1 MGVGPLSPD
10 PYEEMLAMDF
20 DWSPRPMA
28 PMFPNEALVPG
39 IEDETGAGSDFY
51 VWDNVLPESAGQAH
65 NVPSPM
71 SVIGPGID
79 TSLSLAS
86 RLQWRPV
93 SANAHSQTWLYY
105 QGRPV
110 PIDIDIAPLI
120 EALWQAGYP
129 TLACC
134 EGDDTAIEDAYVMF
148 SKDIGE
154 RFMSWAQAHKRSL
167 SGALMRRFEV
177 LLQDDD
183 WENYMSKNLPLLVPV
198 AHDANGRLFT
208 IVWQF
213 HRQDLLDHRE
223 QLVALLR
230 DT

>member
-1 MGVGPLSPD
+1 MGSFRNDEGWGGFSLDWEDVNLSVTLPPDGTPPIPIDPPGWLDLRTGRMTSCLLSPR
-10 PYEEMLAMDF
+10 LNLQVA
-20 DWSPRPMA
+20 RA
-28 PMFPNEALVPG
+28 NEH
-39 IEDETGAGSDFY
+39 E
-51 VWDNVLPESAGQAH
+51 
-65 NVPSPM
+65 
-71 SVIGPGID
+71 
-79 TSLSLAS
+79 
-86 RLQWRPV
+86 
-93 SANAHSQTWLYY
+93 QTWLSY

-110 PIDIDIAPLI
+110 PIDINIAPVI
-120 EALWQAGYP
+120 EALWEAGYP

-134 EGDDTAIEDAYVMF
+134 EGDNTTIEDAYVMF
-148 SKDIGE
+148 SKDVGE
-154 RFMSWAQAHKRSL
+154 RFMSWAQAHERSL

-198 AHDANGRLFT
+198 AHDVNGRLFT
-208 IVWQF
+208 IVWRF